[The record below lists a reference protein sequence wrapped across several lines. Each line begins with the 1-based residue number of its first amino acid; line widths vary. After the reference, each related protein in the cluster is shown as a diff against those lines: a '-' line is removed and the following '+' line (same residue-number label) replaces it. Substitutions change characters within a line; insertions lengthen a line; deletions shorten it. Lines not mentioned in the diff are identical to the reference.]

1 MVSHRRFSKLCP
13 LGGFLFTSFF
23 QRHSYPSNPPPQCAS
38 ISWRTFSKVGPS
50 FSLIQ
55 VVIRKIPHLA
65 KGVGWGREGSAVR
78 ASASLLMCLTCTCWF
93 PQQPLPPEGLLLWK
107 PRPWLWSYRTQCLMG
122 SSGSMVTDIRSLV
135 YQGLR
140 GNREFFSNGEH
151 LFALKSMA
159 FFFFNPK
166 GLCLDYYPLG
176 VY

>member
-1 MVSHRRFSKLCP
+1 
-13 LGGFLFTSFF
+13 
-23 QRHSYPSNPPPQCAS
+23 
-38 ISWRTFSKVGPS
+38 
-50 FSLIQ
+50 
-55 VVIRKIPHLA
+55 
-65 KGVGWGREGSAVR
+65 
-78 ASASLLMCLTCTCWF
+78 
-93 PQQPLPPEGLLLWK
+93 
-107 PRPWLWSYRTQCLMG
+107 
-122 SSGSMVTDIRSLV
+122 MVTDIRSLV